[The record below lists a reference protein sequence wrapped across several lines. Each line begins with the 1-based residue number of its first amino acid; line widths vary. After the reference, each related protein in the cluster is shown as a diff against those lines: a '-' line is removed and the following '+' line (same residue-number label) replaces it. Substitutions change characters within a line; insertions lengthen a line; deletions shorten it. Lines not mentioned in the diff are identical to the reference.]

1 MKYGLVKKTVDLVE
15 QFEFANINND
25 YPDTVAGFKRWI
37 ADNQAKS
44 ANIDIPEWE
53 GKDKGR
59 SPESVIST
67 LLVHMSRFAKSYSR
81 AAIAGSA
88 FSTQEDFI
96 YLINLKAFGE
106 MTKMDLIKKN
116 VHEKSA
122 GILIIS
128 RLINNGWVVQQDSST
143 DKRTKIIKITNHGIE
158 VLEQQMDK
166 IREATK
172 IVCGDLSETEKMQL
186 INLLNK
192 LNEFHI
198 PIYNKSNSVEKLLDE
213 AISFKAQR
221 EYSLTEEE
229 K

>member
-15 QFEFANINND
+15 QFEQANINND
-25 YPDTVAGFKRWI
+25 YPDTVSGFKRWI
-37 ADNQAKS
+37 ADHQLKS
-44 ANIDIPEWE
+44 TYKDIPQWE

-67 LLVHMSRFAKSYSR
+67 LLVHMNRFAKSYSR
-81 AAIAGSA
+81 AAIAGSE

-128 RLINNGWVVQQDSST
+128 RLINNGWVVQEDSTT
-143 DKRTKIIKITNHGIE
+143 DKRTKIIKITDKGIE

-172 IVCGDLSETEKMQL
+172 IVCGDLSEPEKMQL

-192 LNEFHI
+192 LNDFHI
-198 PIYNKSNSVEKLLDE
+198 PIYNNNNNVEKLLEE
-213 AISFKAQR
+213 ATSFKTQR
-221 EYSLTEEE
+221 EYSLSENE

>member
-15 QFEFANINND
+15 QFEQANINND
-25 YPDTVAGFKRWI
+25 YPDTVSGFKRWI
-37 ADNQAKS
+37 ADHQQKS
-44 ANIDIPEWE
+44 TYTDIPQWE

-67 LLVHMSRFAKSYSR
+67 LLVHMNRFAKSYSR
-81 AAIAGSA
+81 AAIAGSE

-128 RLINNGWVVQQDSST
+128 RLINNGWVVQEDSTT
-143 DKRTKIIKITNHGIE
+143 DKRTKIIKITDKGIE
-158 VLEQQMDK
+158 VLDQQMDK
-166 IREATK
+166 IRKATK

-192 LNEFHI
+192 LNDFHI
-198 PIYNKSNSVEKLLDE
+198 PIYNNNNNVEKLLEE
-213 AISFKAQR
+213 ATSFKAKR
-221 EYSLTEEE
+221 EYSLSENE

>member
-37 ADNQAKS
+37 ADDQAKS

-67 LLVHMSRFAKSYSR
+67 LLVHMSRFAKIYSR

-96 YLINLKAFGE
+96 YLINRKAFGE

-229 K
+229 Q